1 MAKLNLFIITALG
14 ILFTI
19 AESMRFDLNSGNTK
33 CIGEDIKSNSMTVG
47 KYNVVLPNEADA
59 IPDSHK
65 LTVKVNPNFILSF
78 NSKFHHVILSGF
90 VCFFFFFGL
99 MEKMLHVE
107 EEV

>member
-47 KYNVVLPNEADA
+47 KYNVVLPNEGDT

-65 LTVKVNPNFILSF
+65 LTVKVNPNFTF
-78 NSKFHHVILSGF
+78 KFQ
-90 VCFFFFFGL
+90 
-99 MEKMLHVE
+99 
-107 EEV
+107 